1 MHKILNRVGLIV
13 FIAGLVIAFI
23 AGIIF
28 PSNAIVILVL
38 MFLGIIIGALNITS
52 KELIPLL
59 IAAAALII
67 VGTSGFEP
75 LNEIFIPLG
84 DMVNGVINYIA
95 RLMAPAAVIAAVR
108 QLIIVGRPGD

>member
-1 MHKILNRVGLIV
+1 MHKILNRIGLIF

-23 AGIIF
+23 AGIIL
-28 PSNAIVILVL
+28 PSNAIVILIL
-38 MFLGIIIGALNITS
+38 MLFGIIIGAINVTS

-59 IAAAALII
+59 IASAALII

-84 DMVNGVINYIA
+84 DIVNGIINYIA
-95 RLMAPAAVIAAVR
+95 RLMAPAAIIAAVR
-108 QLIIVGRPGD
+108 QFIIVARPGD